1 MQVQD
6 RKFSSAL
13 QLFPVGHLPLGLIL
27 FGSNWLFKVSLH
39 NNNCIDGSA
48 ARKRALWLPQ

>member
-27 FGSNWLFKVSLH
+27 FGGNWLFKVSLH
-39 NNNCIDGSA
+39 NNCIDGSA
-48 ARKRALWLPQ
+48 ARNRALWLPQ